1 MVKATIEEVKLAW
14 KDNGNKMWNVHY
26 TREDGTG
33 WIMRHWA
40 KDEIDAYNI
49 ATKYLAKEEQA

>member
-1 MVKATIEEVKLAW
+1 MVRATIEEVKLAW
-14 KDNGNKMWNVHY
+14 TDNGRKMFNILL
-26 TREDGTG
+26 TREDGSR

-49 ATKYLAKEEQA
+49 ATKYIAKEEQA